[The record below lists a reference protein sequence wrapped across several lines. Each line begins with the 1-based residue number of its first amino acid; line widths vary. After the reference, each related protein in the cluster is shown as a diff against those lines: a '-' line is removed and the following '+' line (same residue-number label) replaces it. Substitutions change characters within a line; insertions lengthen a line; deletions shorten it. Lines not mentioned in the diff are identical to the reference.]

1 MISNTYNRY
10 LWLLNT
16 LLQYKRLTFDEIRNK
31 WEASYMSEGKT
42 ISLRTFHMHRHA
54 VEEMFQVSVEC
65 DISDG
70 YKYYIED
77 ADSIAEDRARKWLLN
92 SFNVSNMVSEG
103 KMLKNRILLED
114 IPQGTEYL
122 SVIIDAM
129 RSNRILEVDY
139 KPFYED
145 KSTLYHVEPYCMK
158 VYRHRWYVLGKFHEL
173 NGLRQFSLD
182 RVCRVIPFDETFVYP
197 KDFSPEDY
205 YQNFVGI
212 WANEKIKPV
221 DVVIRAYGLQSKY
234 LRTLPLH
241 DSQEEINTTENY
253 SDFKY
258 KLCISNDLIRDL
270 LAKGGDIEVIEPYA
284 LKKKLIDRTFEILKR
299 YKK

>member
-42 ISLRTFHMHRHA
+42 LSLRTFHMHRHA

-103 KMLKNRILLED
+103 KMLKDRILLED

-122 SVIIDAM
+122 SDIIEAM
-129 RSNRILEVDY
+129 RNNWVLEVDY

-145 KSTLYHVEPYCMK
+145 KSKIYHVEPYCMK
-158 VYRHRWYVLGKFHEL
+158 VFQHRWYVLGKFREL
-173 NGLRQFSLD
+173 NGLRHFSLD
-182 RVCRVIPFDETFVYP
+182 RVNGIVQTKETFVYP
-197 KDFSPEDY
+197 EDFSPEDY
-205 YQNFVGI
+205 YKNVIGI
-212 WANEKIKPV
+212 WTNEKYKPV

-241 DSQEEINTTENY
+241 ETQEEINTTGEY
-253 SDFKY
+253 VDFRY
-258 KLCISNDLIRDL
+258 KLCVTNDLVREL
-270 LAKGGDIEVIEPYA
+270 LAKGADVEVLEPYY
-284 LKKKLIDRTFEILKR
+284 LKKKLINAAFEILKK